1 MFESVKNVFRVKE
14 IREKLVFT
22 FLMMVVIRFGSQLP
36 VPGINS
42 AAFAN
47 WFNENVGDA
56 SNLLNA
62 FTGGSFLNMSIL
74 ALNIT
79 PYITSSIIMQLLTI
93 AFPSLEEMQRDG
105 EEGRKKMI
113 KYTRWVTI
121 GLATLEATAMTWGF
135 RNNGYL
141 MDKGIINC
149 LTVIA
154 TLIAG
159 SAFLM
164 WIGEQIT
171 VKGIGNGISIVLT
184 INIVSRMPQDI
195 YSLFNQFVFGKKIAF
210 AAVAVVIILAV
221 ILAVTVLVILLND
234 AERRIPVQ
242 YSQKIQGR
250 RLVGA
255 QASVLPLK
263 VNTPFLFL
271 LVQSGISRIYDRYVR
286 IYCAADLL
294 RVFLYFD
301 HFQPDRDR
309 GQYEKERR
317 LYSRYQARQAHFRV
331 SEQDPQQHHFYRCHR
346 PDHYRCHPLLLQ
358 GYLQRFR
365 IIRRHQSDHR
375 CQRCPRNDQAD

>member
-93 AFPSLEEMQRDG
+93 AFPSLEEMQKDG
-105 EEGRKKMI
+105 EEGRKKMV

-121 GLATLEATAMTWGF
+121 GLAALEASAMTWGF

-221 ILAVTVLVILLND
+221 RGKKDPGPVLTED
-234 AERRIPVQ
+234 PG
-242 YSQKIQGR
+242 QKAGR
-250 RLVGA
+250 RAGIRTAPQGQYRRCHAYHLRII
-255 QASVLPLK
+255 PD
-263 VNTPFLFL
+263 
-271 LVQSGISRIYDRYVR
+271 GIS
-286 IYCAADLL
+286 CH
-294 RVFLYFD
+294 YF
-301 HFQPDRDR
+301 FS
-309 GQYEKERR
+309 GR
-317 LYSRYQARQAHFRV
+317 L
-331 SEQDPQQHHFYRCHR
+331 
-346 PDHYRCHPLLLQ
+346 
-358 GYLQRFR
+358 
-365 IIRRHQSDHR
+365 
-375 CQRCPRNDQAD
+375 